1 MGFLN
6 YTFAIATFLIALACR
21 LRWRRRWSAATVVGY
36 AAPAFACYFSHIASY
51 LFLGLAMAVVC
62 GYEIWTGRAP
72 AAQCAVSLLPGL
84 APLPAYFL
92 WKHFINH
99 RHEIQGSTTLVWNAV
114 FGKVASGLTLI
125 RTYDTRID

>member
-6 YTFAIATFLIALACR
+6 YTFGIATFLIELACWF
-21 LRWRRRWSAATVVGY
+21 RWHRRWSAATVVAF
-36 AAPAFACYFSHIASY
+36 AALAFACYFSHIASY

-92 WKHFINH
+92 WKHFINQRH
-99 RHEIQGSTTLVWNAV
+99 RDSICPVGNERIHRAGIRSWPSRST
-114 FGKVASGLTLI
+114 SP
-125 RTYDTRID
+125 RRS